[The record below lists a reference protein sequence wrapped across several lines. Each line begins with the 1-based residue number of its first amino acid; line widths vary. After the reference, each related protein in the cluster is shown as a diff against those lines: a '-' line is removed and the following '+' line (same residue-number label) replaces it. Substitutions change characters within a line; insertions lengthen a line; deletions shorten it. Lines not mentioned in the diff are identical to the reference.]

1 MIPISRRFGLMAL
14 ESGHRLVPKA
24 VVFLL
29 AISAVIACAALFIG
43 CSSGSSVSTQSP
55 GGGST
60 SVPGAVQPETNPPG
74 DIPDNQ
80 VFVSYHSDAGGYSL
94 DVPEGWARTESG
106 PNVSFVDK
114 LDTIAVEITSSA
126 GAPTVDSVEASEVP
140 QLTSEVEAFQ
150 KVEVKALDLPAGKA
164 VRIRYR
170 ANSAPDSVTGKKV
183 RLEIDRY
190 ELFKD
195 GNLAVISLSAPAGS
209 DNVDVWNQISS
220 SFKWTP

>member
-1 MIPISRRFGLMAL
+1 MPKMSVLLLLGTGVAIGAL
-14 ESGHRLVPKA
+14 LV
-24 VVFLL
+24 
-29 AISAVIACAALFIG
+29 G
-43 CSSGSSVSTQSP
+43 CGSGSSTSTPSP

-80 VFVSYHSDAGGYSL
+80 VFVSYRSDAGGYSL
-94 DVPEGWARTESG
+94 DVPEGWARTQSG

-114 LDTIAVEITSSA
+114 LDSIAVEITA
-126 GAPTVDSVEASEVP
+126 GAEAPTVDSVEANEVP
-140 QLTSEVEAFQ
+140 QLTGKVEAFE
-150 KVEVKALDLPAGKA
+150 KVMVKAIDLPAGKA
-164 VRIRYR
+164 VLIRYR
-170 ANSAPDSVTGKKV
+170 ANSAPDAVTGKKV
-183 RLEIDRY
+183 RLEIDRF

-195 GNLAVISLSAPAGS
+195 GKLAVISLSAPAGS